1 MITPTASAT
10 LRTSQIMVVILIDT
24 GLQPDSVELIQ
35 TLGAFLI
42 VIATLSVIFDY
53 ETEKMMSKLCHCA
66 SSRNDEDRFDQL
78 GRRRGSSW
86 LDSPL
91 SNIIT
96 DNGEIS
102 NRESP
107 RNRHSGRLRVVSI
120 SLS

>member
-10 LRTSQIMVVILIDT
+10 LRTSQIMVVILIDV

-42 VIATLSVIFDY
+42 VIATLAVIFDY

-66 SSRNDEDRFDQL
+66 SSRNDDDRFNQL

-91 SNIIT
+91 SNIAT
-96 DNGEIS
+96 DNGEMS
-102 NRESP
+102 NRGSL
-107 RNRHSGRLRVVSI
+107 RNHHSGRLRVVSI

>member
-10 LRTSQIMVVILIDT
+10 LRTSQIMVVILIDV

-42 VIATLSVIFDY
+42 VIATLAVIFDY

-66 SSRNDEDRFDQL
+66 SSRNDDNRFDQI
-78 GRRRGSSW
+78 GRARDSSW
-86 LDSPL
+86 LDYP
-91 SNIIT
+91 
-96 DNGEIS
+96 IS
-102 NRESP
+102 NVPVDGRGI
-107 RNRHSGRLRVVSI
+107 RNREIPRTHHSGRLRVVSI

>member
-10 LRTSQIMVVILIDT
+10 LRTSQIIVVILIDV

-42 VIATLSVIFDY
+42 VIATLAVIFDY

-66 SSRNDEDRFDQL
+66 SSRNDDNRFNQI
-78 GRRRGSSW
+78 GRARDSSW
-86 LDSPL
+86 LDYPI
-91 SNIIT
+91 SNIPVGST
-96 DNGEIS
+96 GIS
-102 NRESP
+102 NREIP
-107 RNRHSGRLRVVSI
+107 RTRHSGRLRVVSI